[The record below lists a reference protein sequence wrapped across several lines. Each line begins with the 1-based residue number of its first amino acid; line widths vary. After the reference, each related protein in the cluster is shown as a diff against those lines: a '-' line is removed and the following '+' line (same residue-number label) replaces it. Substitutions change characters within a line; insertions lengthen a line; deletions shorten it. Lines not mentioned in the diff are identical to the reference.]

1 MVRISA
7 RSIALALTLS
17 LGLAVALPSLSIAG
31 PEELWG
37 TYKLIST
44 TAKILETGE
53 EESYGNETGYIT
65 YGRDGRMMVL
75 LVRGDRPKPESLE
88 KMTDQQRIDLFK
100 TTTAYAG
107 PYKFDGKTVEHHI
120 DVSWNQ
126 LWVGTVLK
134 RDVKRDGKRVM
145 LTTPPS
151 PRSKDGKMSVR
162 TLTFEKVE

>member
-1 MVRISA
+1 MVRKFA
-7 RSIALALTLS
+7 CCAALELTLC
-17 LGLAVALPSLSIAG
+17 LGLALSIPTRSLAG

-44 TAKILETGE
+44 TAKILETRE
-53 EESYGNETGYIT
+53 EQSYGNETGYIH
-65 YGRDGRMMVL
+65 R
-75 LVRGDRPKPESLE
+75 
-88 KMTDQQRIDLFK
+88 DQQRIDLFK

-134 RDVKRDGKRVM
+134 REVKRDGKRVM